1 MWYNMFDD
9 NRRKKIVLTSH
20 CILNQNSISDGTADL
35 PAQFSEI
42 VKLLEENEIGI
53 IQLPCPELMCL
64 GLDRQDKNGASRE
77 LLQENS
83 RIRKLLEIKENRD
96 KLLALV
102 QPVIYQVK
110 QYLEYGFDII
120 GIIGVNRSPSCGVE
134 TTSVDNKEEQGRGVF
149 IEVLLEELKKEGI
162 FLNSTGTKTGKLEES
177 ITNVKNLISG
187 YKLNQITTN

>member
-1 MWYNMFDD
+1 MFDD